1 MQLLE
6 AVSKPVKDKKG
17 IGNIKSWFTKD
28 RLYNP
33 VAFYEDVTGLQIG
46 RAHCMFF
53 NFFSRTFNVVCCSIL
68 TAKKVWYQLG
78 K

>member
-6 AVSKPVKDKKG
+6 AVSKPVKDIKG

-33 VAFYEDVTGLQIG
+33 VAFYEDMTGL
-46 RAHCMFF
+46 
-53 NFFSRTFNVVCCSIL
+53 
-68 TAKKVWYQLG
+68 
-78 K
+78 